1 MNLQVLLNYLFHYD
15 SLLYFSTSCF
25 PPSPGHFGAASA
37 TVHPKPGIQE
47 QGRDVLH
54 APRSGGLP
62 AGEGRGGAREAG
74 QGEGGRRHGVHSKI
88 LLWDAVQLRGERTHL
103 SPPSQNIYIYI
114 YTHTPK
120 VHTVHTCFAHERK
133 VTLCPLHL
141 SCVDQF
147 VWSVH
152 THIHTNIYIPA
163 SWIVPAKR
171 ALPVS
176 HRLSVEMFLEL

>member
-1 MNLQVLLNYLFHYD
+1 MASKMNLQVLLNYLFHYD

-103 SPPSQNIYIYI
+103 SPPSQNIYIYTV

-120 VHTVHTCFAHERK
+120 VHTVHTCFALERK
-133 VTLCPLHL
+133 VTICVLCTYLAWTSL
-141 SCVDQF
+141 FEVY
-147 VWSVH
+147 
-152 THIHTNIYIPA
+152 THIYIQIYIFRPVG
-163 SWIVPAKR
+163 SFQLNRPFLFLIVSA
-171 ALPVS
+171 
-176 HRLSVEMFLEL
+176 